1 MVIRFTT
8 ELKSAIVANPLL
20 VKQEMPVLEAIAQMA
35 NARTSSMASDIADG
49 DYVHQEARSTCVLV
63 MEQEQV
69 IGIITEREVVK
80 FFDQF
85 SQVNTL
91 ANVTVGEVMRSPVI
105 MYEDDFDDLFMAV
118 NLLQRNHIRQV
129 VVLDQGDRLL
139 GIVTHESLMQL
150 VQPLDVLLAQWELD
164 LQHSE
169 QRFAAL
175 AAAAPVGIFRTDIE
189 GNCIYVNDR
198 WCEIAGLSI
207 GEAAGFGWVNAIHP
221 SDRELVA
228 TEWNNSVHENRPF
241 RLEYRFLNQ
250 SGQITWAYGQ
260 AVAEHDQAGEIIGYV
275 GTITDISDRKQSE
288 EKSQQRLDILEAA
301 RDIIASADVT
311 GKVTYLNQAGRDLMG
326 LAPDVDIFQTA
337 ISDYHAAEVSDFVLQ
352 QAIPQ
357 CVDQG
362 FWSGETLFRRHDG
375 STFPVLQVIV
385 CHRGQNNSINQ
396 FSTIARDISDRKQS
410 EQKLQ
415 ELNQE
420 LETKVNERTQE
431 LWRVNSLQRAILD
444 GADYS
449 FISTDVNGTIQTFNA
464 AAEKMLGY
472 EASEVIGKVTPAIVH
487 DRQEVIDRATSLSIE
502 LGQDIPVGFEV
513 FVAKTRL
520 GMVSEEEWTYI
531 RKDGSRFPV
540 LLSVTALKDINQ
552 EIIGFLGIAK
562 DISEQ
567 QATLRDRL
575 QAEQAI
581 AKYASEVEDLY
592 NNAPCGYHSLDG
604 EGMIVTINNTELQW
618 LGYSREEIL
627 GKSFMEIITADSQQ
641 IFHSSFD
648 DFKRRGSAQNIEY
661 DLICKDGTILP
672 VFLSATAVKDEEGN
686 YLYSR
691 STLFNAR
698 DRKQAELAIQESEER
713 FRYLADNAPV
723 MIWMTGL
730 DKLCCYF
737 NKPWLEFTGQTM
749 AESDGWEEL
758 IHVDD
763 RQFYIDSYEE
773 IFDTRQSFSLEYRL
787 KRFDGKYRWLLA
799 TGHPRFDADGEF
811 LGYIG
816 SCIDIND
823 RKQSEQEILEKQ
835 RFIQK
840 IADSSPNILYIYDLH
855 ENRNVYC
862 NREITDTLGYSP
874 AEVQAMGA
882 SFFANLMHPDDLA
895 KIPDYYGQID
905 AAQDGDIFEIEYR
918 MRHAN
923 GEWRW
928 LFSRDTVFSRDDR
941 GQVKQTIGTAQD
953 ISDRKQ
959 SEITIQQTTAML
971 EASNRELEAFAYS
984 VSHDLRSPL
993 RAIDGF
999 SNALLEDYGDKFDD
1013 EAKDYFDR
1021 IRRNIQRMGMLI
1033 DDLLRLSRV
1042 SRSEMQYQPV
1052 NLSELVRQ
1060 QIQELQAI
1068 DSDRIVECIIKD
1080 EAIVQA
1086 DAALMAV
1093 VINNLC
1099 QNAWK
1104 FTSHHPTA
1112 KIEFGITQQDAQ
1124 DSQPIYFVRDDG
1136 AGFDMNYTNKLFGVF
1151 QRLHNTNEFSGTGI
1165 GLATVQRAIH
1175 RHGGKVWA
1183 EAAVEQGATFYFTVP
1198 TVRSNGR

>member
-1 MVIRFTT
+1 MVIRFKA

-20 VKQEMPVLEAIAQMA
+20 VSQEMPVLEAIAQMA
-35 NARTSSMASDIADG
+35 RARIIAMADG
-49 DYVHQEARSTCVLV
+49 FMVSSTASSIAGYTGNVDYVHQEARSTCVLV
-63 MEQEQV
+63 MEQGQI
-69 IGIITEREVVK
+69 IGIMTEREVVS
-80 FFDQF
+80 FFAQF
-85 SQVNTL
+85 SHVISHVNPL
-91 ANVTVGEVMRSPVI
+91 ANVTVGEVMRSPTI
-105 MYEDDFDDLFMAV
+105 MYEDDFNDLFVAV
-118 NLLQRNHIRQV
+118 KLLQQNHIRQIA
-129 VVLDQGDRLL
+129 VLDRSDRLL

-150 VQPLDVLLAQWELD
+150 VRPLDVLLTQRELE
-164 LQHSE
+164 LQQSE
-169 QRFAAL
+169 QRVASL
-175 AAAAPVGIFRTDIE
+175 AAAAPVGIFCTDIE
-189 GNCIYVNDR
+189 GKCVYVNDR
-198 WCEIAGLSI
+198 WCEMAGLSI
-207 GEAAGFGWVNAIHP
+207 EEAAGYGWVNAIHP
-221 SDRELVA
+221 SDRELVT
-228 TEWNNSVHENRPF
+228 TEWNNSVREKCHF

-250 SGQITWAYGQ
+250 SGQITWVYGQ

-275 GTITDISDRKQSE
+275 GTNTDISDRKQAE
-288 EKSQQRLDILEAA
+288 DQSQQRLDILEAA

-326 LAPDVDIFQTA
+326 ITPDVDIFQTA

-352 QAIPQ
+352 QSIPQ
-357 CVDQG
+357 CVEQG
-362 FWSGETLFRRHDG
+362 FWSGETLLRRHDG
-375 STFPVLQVIV
+375 STFPALQVIV
-385 CHRGQNNSINQ
+385 CHRGKDNSINQ

-420 LETKVNERTQE
+420 LEKKVEERTQE
-431 LWRVNSLQRAILD
+431 LWQVNSMQRAILD
-444 GADYS
+444 SADYS
-449 FISTDVNGTIQTFNA
+449 FISTDVNGTIRSFNNA
-464 AAEKMLGY
+464 AEQMLGY
-472 EASEVIGKVTPAIVH
+472 AASEFIGVTTPAILH

-502 LGQDIPVGFEV
+502 LEQDIPVGFEV
-513 FVAKTRL
+513 FVAKARL

-567 QATLRDRL
+567 QAALRDRL

-592 NNAPCGYHSLDG
+592 NNAPCGYHSLDS
-604 EGMIVTINNTELQW
+604 EGKIVNINNTELQW

-627 GKSFMEIITADSQQ
+627 GKSFTEIVTADSQQ
-641 IFHSSFD
+641 IFHSNFAN
-648 DFKRRGSAQNIEY
+648 FKRNGWLRDTEY
-661 DLICKDGTILP
+661 DLVCKDGTIFP

-691 STLFNAR
+691 STLFDAR
-698 DRKQAELAIQESEER
+698 ERKQAE
-713 FRYLADNAPV
+713 
-723 MIWMTGL
+723 
-730 DKLCCYF
+730 
-737 NKPWLEFTGQTM
+737 
-749 AESDGWEEL
+749 
-758 IHVDD
+758 
-763 RQFYIDSYEE
+763 
-773 IFDTRQSFSLEYRL
+773 
-787 KRFDGKYRWLLA
+787 
-799 TGHPRFDADGEF
+799 
-811 LGYIG
+811 
-816 SCIDIND
+816 
-823 RKQSEQEILEKQ
+823 QEILAKQ
-835 RFIQK
+835 HFIQK
-840 IADSSPNILYIYDLH
+840 ITDSSPNILYIYDLH

-862 NREITDTLGYSP
+862 NREITTTLGYSP

-882 SFFANLMHPDDLA
+882 AFFTNLMHPDDFA
-895 KIPDYYGQID
+895 KMPDYYRQIE

-928 LFSRDTVFSRDDR
+928 LFSRDSVFSRDER

-959 SEITIQQTTAML
+959 SEITIQQTTALL

-1013 EAKDYFDR
+1013 DAKDYFER
-1021 IRRNIQRMGMLI
+1021 IRRNVQRMGMLI

-1042 SRSEMQYQPV
+1042 SRSEMEYKPV
-1052 NLSELVRQ
+1052 NLSKLVCQ
-1060 QIQELQAI
+1060 QIQELQAM
-1068 DSDRIVECIIKD
+1068 DSDRTVECIIKD
-1080 EAIVQA
+1080 DAIVQA

-1112 KIEFGITQQDAQ
+1112 KIEFGITEQEDQ
-1124 DSQPIYFVRDDG
+1124 SRQPIYFIRDDG
-1136 AGFDMNYTNKLFGVF
+1136 AGFDMKYTGKLFGVF
-1151 QRLHNTNEFSGTGI
+1151 QRLHNINEFNGTGI

-1198 TVRSNGR
+1198 TVRSN